1 METLSLSYCI
11 LFCPLW
17 LFSLRYLFFSEEET
31 EGKQIWWTGE
41 EKGSKKN
48 GRNKTVVRKYY
59 MR

>member
-17 LFSLRYLFFSEEET
+17 LFSLRYLFFPEEET
-31 EGKQIWWTGE
+31 EGKKIWWRGE

-48 GRNKTVVRKYY
+48 GRNKTVVRRYY